1 MGVREAVGKGAWRK
15 RYLKEYRPPS
25 VLAHLVAQP
34 SKHAQRLIA
43 AVGHS
48 AASADRA
55 VVAWERGRTIESLKG
70 TPFLLRNRRKILD
83 QIADA
88 LVEHMRLG
96 VTHGDIHR
104 ENILVSRARS
114 RRRPVSVKL
123 IDYEGAH
130 ALTSDVISYTERAR
144 KIIRKHLEDAV
155 ARGDVP
161 EQDALNYLRQSL
173 VGEDYPSIIDGI
185 IPALAKNGKDRK
197 SLEKYFERKFLEK
210 VKKRL

>member
-1 MGVREAVGKGAWRK
+1 MGIKGAVGKEAWRK

-34 SKHAQRLIA
+34 SRHAQRLIA
-43 AVGHS
+43 AAGRD

-83 QIADA
+83 QLADA

-96 VTHGDIHR
+96 VTHGDMHE
-104 ENILVSRARS
+104 ENILVSRARGKRS
-114 RRRPVSVKL
+114 PVRVKI

-130 ALTSDVISYTERAR
+130 ALSSNVISYTERAR
-144 KIIRKHLEDAV
+144 KMIEKHLRDAV
-155 ARGDVP
+155 ASGNVDER
-161 EQDALNYLRQSL
+161 DALNYLKQSL
-173 VGEDYPSIIDGI
+173 VGEDYPSVIDGI
-185 IPALAKNGKDRK
+185 IPAMAKDDKDRK
-197 SLEKYFERKFLEK
+197 MLEKYFERKFLDK
-210 VKKRL
+210 VRKRL